1 MKKSTIGFILTL
13 CVPVAANA
21 ACYGTDTFSNC
32 YDDSGNSY
40 SVSRLGNSTYVNGYN
55 LNTGSNWSQTS
66 NTFGNTTYQSGYDSE
81 GNNWSQTIQHNGN
94 STTYSG
100 YDSDGNS
107 FYKTCY
113 RNFDG
118 SQSCY

>member
-1 MKKSTIGFILTL
+1 MKKLIIGLI
-13 CVPVAANA
+13 PVLFASVANA
-21 ACYGTDTFSNC
+21 ECYGTDTFSNC
-32 YDDSGNSY
+32 YDGYGNRY

-55 LNTGSNWSQTS
+55 SNTRSSWSQTS

-107 FYKTCY
+107 FYRTCY